1 MQSLAAFCE
10 TLIPPLP
17 AFSEEIPVDKQEAI
31 RSFYK
36 ASESQSPVTDET
48 DDNSGNK
55 AWEAIGYQVDTRE
68 KLKKPGERPLQRG
81 IIETAA
87 QQNGSTL
94 VQYLIQRG
102 LQVMEDP
109 EHNTCKVKCDVVI
122 VGSSCGGGVAAS
134 VLASS
139 GNKVLVLE
147 KGNY

>member
-17 AFSEEIPVDKQEAI
+17 VPSFSEEIPVDKQEAI

-36 ASESQSPVTDET
+36 ASGPQYSPVPDEIGYASALWVHLFGLEMAIDSQT
-48 DDNSGNK
+48 GDNSGNK

-87 QQNGSTL
+87 HQNDSTL
-94 VQYLIQRG
+94 IQYLIQRG

-109 EHNTCKVKCDVVI
+109 EHTCKVKCD
-122 VGSSCGGGVAAS
+122 
-134 VLASS
+134 L
-139 GNKVLVLE
+139 
-147 KGNY
+147 